1 MLTKELT
8 LKMYAFMFYTEACK
22 QVTNLFDN
30 EYITNLPWKN
40 IKREGKR
47 LIE

>member
-8 LKMYAFMFYTEACK
+8 LKMYAFMFHTEACK